1 MAQLYDDV
9 ERAMADSC
17 SKYKITTRDFN
28 AKIGTKTKEEDIK
41 SMGAF
46 GIGERNE
53 RGDRLI
59 EFAEDC
65 KLVIANTLFL
75 KRKNR
80 YWTWESLHFKV
91 AEDQTYIQRR
101 TKGKDMKVC
110 PRFYTELYSSTPQD

>member
-1 MAQLYDDV
+1 MEQLYDDV

-17 SKYKITTRDFN
+17 SKYKITTGDFN

-59 EFAEDC
+59 
-65 KLVIANTLFL
+65 
-75 KRKNR
+75 
-80 YWTWESLHFKV
+80 
-91 AEDQTYIQRR
+91 
-101 TKGKDMKVC
+101 
-110 PRFYTELYSSTPQD
+110 